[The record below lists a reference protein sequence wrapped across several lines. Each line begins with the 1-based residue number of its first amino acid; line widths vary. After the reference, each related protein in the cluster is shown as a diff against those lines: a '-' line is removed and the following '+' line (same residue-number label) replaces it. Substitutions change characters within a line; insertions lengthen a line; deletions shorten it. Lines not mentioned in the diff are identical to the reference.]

1 MKNNLIG
8 FTIGICIGLAVV
20 ILLLFSDFTKKEVF
34 VTTNLD
40 NVCVIDKEVMQNL
53 MFVMK
58 PAKEE
63 GEENELTYL
72 YSTYVK
78 DYCFKKKVSSRHS
91 YC

>member
-8 FTIGICIGLAVV
+8 FTIGISLGLVVV

-40 NVCVIDKEVMQNL
+40 NVCVIDKEVMQKL

-58 PAKEE
+58 PAEE
-63 GEENELTYL
+63 GEDNE
-72 YSTYVK
+72 
-78 DYCFKKKVSSRHS
+78 
-91 YC
+91 

>member
-8 FTIGICIGLAVV
+8 FTIGISLGLSMV

-40 NVCVIDKEVMQNL
+40 NVCVIDKEVMQKL

-58 PAKEE
+58 PAQEE
-63 GEENELTYL
+63 GEN
-72 YSTYVK
+72 
-78 DYCFKKKVSSRHS
+78 
-91 YC
+91 

>member
-8 FTIGICIGLAVV
+8 FTIGISLGLSMV

-40 NVCVIDKEVMQNL
+40 NVCVIDKEVMQKL

-58 PAKEE
+58 PAQEE
-63 GEENELTYL
+63 GEDNE
-72 YSTYVK
+72 
-78 DYCFKKKVSSRHS
+78 
-91 YC
+91 

>member
-8 FTIGICIGLAVV
+8 FTIGISLGLIVV

-40 NVCVIDKEVMQNL
+40 NVCVIDKEVMQKL

-58 PAKEE
+58 PAEE
-63 GEENELTYL
+63 GEDNE
-72 YSTYVK
+72 
-78 DYCFKKKVSSRHS
+78 
-91 YC
+91 

>member
-8 FTIGICIGLAVV
+8 FTIGISLGLSMV

-40 NVCVIDKEVMQNL
+40 NVCVIDKEVMQKL

-58 PAKEE
+58 PAEE
-63 GEENELTYL
+63 GENNE
-72 YSTYVK
+72 
-78 DYCFKKKVSSRHS
+78 
-91 YC
+91 

>member
-53 MFVMK
+53 MFIMK

-63 GEENELTYL
+63 GEENE
-72 YSTYVK
+72 
-78 DYCFKKKVSSRHS
+78 
-91 YC
+91 

>member
-8 FTIGICIGLAVV
+8 FTIGISLGLSMV

-40 NVCVIDKEVMQNL
+40 NVCVIDKEVMQKL

-58 PAKEE
+58 PAKE
-63 GEENELTYL
+63 GEDNE
-72 YSTYVK
+72 
-78 DYCFKKKVSSRHS
+78 
-91 YC
+91 

>member
-8 FTIGICIGLAVV
+8 FTIGISLGLSMV

-40 NVCVIDKEVMQNL
+40 NVCVIDKEVMQKL

-58 PAKEE
+58 PAKK
-63 GEENELTYL
+63 GEDNE
-72 YSTYVK
+72 
-78 DYCFKKKVSSRHS
+78 
-91 YC
+91 

>member
-8 FTIGICIGLAVV
+8 FTIGISLGLISVGLSIV

-40 NVCVIDKEVMQNL
+40 NVCVIDKEVMQKL

-58 PAKEE
+58 PAKE
-63 GEENELTYL
+63 GEDNE
-72 YSTYVK
+72 
-78 DYCFKKKVSSRHS
+78 
-91 YC
+91 